1 MGRRH
6 LILLAGVAA
15 ALAVSAPGSAAS
27 IRWTELQRGEALL
40 TQLVSPVVL
49 VASDRDTALPLT
61 SGLPQKGVDALL
73 DVDYT
78 RNVVVGVFGPFGC
91 RDPRIVVKSIARQGQ
106 QVMVTLA
113 TKPAAAGAKRCRD
126 KTVTYRLLVLPK
138 KEFKAPYPR
147 IGDVK
152 FARA

>member
-6 LILLAGVAA
+6 LILLAALAA
-15 ALAVSAPGSAAS
+15 ALAAAAPGSAAP

-40 TQLVSPVVL
+40 TQLISPVVL
-49 VASDRDTALPLT
+49 VASDRDTALPFT

-73 DVDYT
+73 HVDYKK
-78 RNVVVGVFGPFGC
+78 NVVVGVFGPFGC
-91 RDPRIVVKSIARQGQ
+91 RDERIVVKSIARLGQ
-106 QVMVTLA
+106 QLMVTLT
-113 TKPAAAGAKRCRD
+113 TKPAPAGAKKCRD
-126 KTVTYRLLVLPK
+126 KRVTYRLLVLPK

>member
-1 MGRRH
+1 VGRRH
-6 LILLAGVAA
+6 LILLAWAAA
-15 ALAVSAPGSAAS
+15 ALAAAAPGSSAS

-40 TQLVSPVVL
+40 TQLISPVVL

-61 SGLPQKGVDALL
+61 SGLPQKAVDALL
-73 DVDYT
+73 HVDYK

-91 RDPRIVVKSIARQGQ
+91 RDNRIVVRSIARQGQ
-106 QVMVTLA
+106 QLLVTLA
-113 TKPAAAGAKRCRD
+113 TRPAAAGAKKCRD

-138 KEFKAPYPR
+138 KEFQAPYPR